1 MVSLASPTNT
11 QHLKH
16 LLIITLLTLVL
27 LLYSLNVYAPC
38 DDAYIFLVYAK
49 NLFSGNGLTFNGD
62 YVQGFSSIAWPWII
76 SLPHLAGFS
85 LPKAME
91 LSSFLSAVFT
101 IASILLVGR
110 KLGLTIAQSIVP
122 ALALALTGDFAFYAG
137 NGLEAV
143 LFSGIVLLSASL
155 LWTNTPCETLKKNST
170 LIILFLAPLIRPE
183 GALIVAI
190 VTGWLTYESRNISAT
205 AKLTIKLF
213 LLWAPIIIS
222 LRYFYGYWLPNTFY
236 AKSGAGLSNLGQGIQ
251 YLWLFSSYYFPI
263 TILLVLSFTMKWKAL
278 GKAAFPLA
286 SIFLL
291 WLSQVTMQGGDNM
304 VGFRAFLAI
313 LPLAYLTITYAFR
326 HTQEKYFFTI
336 ATAIILYLFY
346 SYNYGTV
353 VASAWNIPVKD
364 HASGWRSSFIE
375 RKDTGIWLKENFP
388 QNTTTALSAAG
399 ITPYFS
405 GQPTIDMLGLN
416 NTYIALH
423 GKRDRSIVYGHQAGD
438 GEFVMRSAPDVIV
451 LSGGLEPS
459 IFISDREIWADP
471 NFKKNYTPCKATNL
485 TWVWV
490 KKSTLSNIKHHID
503 CQP

>member
-1 MVSLASPTNT
+1 
-11 QHLKH
+11 
-16 LLIITLLTLVL
+16 
-27 LLYSLNVYAPC
+27 VYAPC

-278 GKAAFPLA
+278 GKAAFPMIC
-286 SIFLL
+286 S
-291 WLSQVTMQGGDNM
+291 
-304 VGFRAFLAI
+304 
-313 LPLAYLTITYAFR
+313 
-326 HTQEKYFFTI
+326 
-336 ATAIILYLFY
+336 
-346 SYNYGTV
+346 
-353 VASAWNIPVKD
+353 
-364 HASGWRSSFIE
+364 
-375 RKDTGIWLKENFP
+375 
-388 QNTTTALSAAG
+388 
-399 ITPYFS
+399 
-405 GQPTIDMLGLN
+405 
-416 NTYIALH
+416 
-423 GKRDRSIVYGHQAGD
+423 
-438 GEFVMRSAPDVIV
+438 
-451 LSGGLEPS
+451 
-459 IFISDREIWADP
+459 
-471 NFKKNYTPCKATNL
+471 
-485 TWVWV
+485 
-490 KKSTLSNIKHHID
+490 
-503 CQP
+503 